1 MGDVKLFSRNALP
14 ADAAGH
20 LDATVGRRRQVLA
33 WARTE
38 DGYLIGLRDRLVR
51 IASEEVTELGW
62 HDSLRG
68 GWDDENKTMRWTVM
82 STGEKVSVPL
92 VEPRSFPEVF
102 KERVE
107 ATFLFQTSVYPKPGK
122 TVTISARRNLMDEH
136 SPVLWTAHPAMGVRM
151 DEETIAFTEAE
162 LGRLRAE
169 YAF

>member
-62 HDSLRG
+62 HDILRG
-68 GWDDENKTMRWTVM
+68 GWDGESKTMRWVQM
-82 STGEKVSVPL
+82 STGETTRVPL
-92 VEPRSFPEVF
+92 VEPGSFPEVF

-107 ATFLFQTSVYPKPGK
+107 ATFLFQTAIHPRPGK
-122 TVTISARRNLMDEH
+122 TITISARRNLMDEGAR
-136 SPVLWTAHPAMGVRM
+136 VLWTAHPAAGVKM
-151 DEETIAFTEAE
+151 DEETVAFTEAE